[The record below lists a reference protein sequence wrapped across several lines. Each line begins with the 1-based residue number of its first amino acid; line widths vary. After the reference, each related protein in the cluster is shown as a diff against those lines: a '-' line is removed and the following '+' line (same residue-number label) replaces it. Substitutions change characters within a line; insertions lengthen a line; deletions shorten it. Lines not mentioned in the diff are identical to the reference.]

1 MAPLIFCLFFIM
13 RRDRIIVGE
22 VRDGAAI
29 DMLAALNTGH
39 SGSMSTGHAN
49 SSKDMLSRLETMVL
63 TGGMDMPLQA
73 VRGQI
78 SSAIELIVHLGR
90 LRDKSR
96 RVLEI
101 VEVLE
106 MEQGEIKTQPLFVFQ
121 EEGETEDGKIIG
133 KLVPTGNVLQQTEK
147 LQRAGF

>member
-1 MAPLIFCLFFIM
+1 
-13 RRDRIIVGE
+13 
-22 VRDGAAI
+22 
-29 DMLAALNTGH
+29 
-39 SGSMSTGHAN
+39 MSTGHAN

-78 SSAIELIVHLGR
+78 ASAIELIVHLGR

-121 EEGETEDGKIIG
+121 EEGETEDGKVIG